1 MCTKNYWV
9 YGWKT
14 QTKSTNWI
22 QMYSRVTPS
31 ENTFTK
37 KVGAYDVDS
46 ARRCWQI
53 KKTKNLWFVLVFE
66 CYSFSSIL
74 NYRKMGIFFTPMH
87 FVSSEYDSEKGNTTH
102 FIRKLTNLV
111 WFLKNL
117 VDSGSSLH
125 EFETCYGC
133 VFH

>member
-1 MCTKNYWV
+1 MCTKNCRV

-46 ARRCWQI
+46 AGKCWQI
-53 KKTKNLWFVLVFE
+53 KKTENLW
-66 CYSFSSIL
+66 SIRTHFPNAIL
-74 NYRKMGIFFTPMH
+74 LEVHENGYDFTSMQ

-102 FIRKLTNLV
+102 FIRKLTI
-111 WFLKNL
+111 FLKKNL

-125 EFETCYGC
+125 EFETCNGC
-133 VFH
+133 IFH